1 MTWNLS
7 RLLSTS
13 NFLYLWLLREIFSL
27 LKSFN
32 SLGFLFPPNSTRI
45 DRNSSVYYRDWRFM
59 STFKIGPLD
68 NRSLLGLGHN
78 IITGHLVWS
87 WVGAWQFEDPDI
99 INARKSDMKF
109 SLEQLNWPHYYPLK
123 VHVTFFITLLSFIFG
138 VKNIFFFYFIVLS
151 SHFCLNFDLNIVSHN
166 LKDQVG
172 AIIIAHHKLDDQKCA
187 I

>member
-78 IITGHLVWS
+78 IIIGHLVWS

-109 SLEQLNWPHYYPLK
+109 SLEQLNWPHYYPLPLK
-123 VHVTFFITLLSFIFG
+123 VHVTFFYHTFIIYIWSQKYILFLFYWNKVWVFPLFRNIFG
-138 VKNIFFFYFIVLS
+138 WFDRKTVS
-151 SHFCLNFDLNIVSHN
+151 SRGPSCPNT
-166 LKDQVG
+166 
-172 AIIIAHHKLDDQKCA
+172 
-187 I
+187 

>member
-78 IITGHLVWS
+78 IIIGHLVWS

-123 VHVTFFITLLSFIFG
+123 VQVTFL
-138 VKNIFFFYFIVLS
+138 
-151 SHFCLNFDLNIVSHN
+151 SHFYHSYLESKIYSFSILLFC
-166 LKDQVG
+166 QVIF
-172 AIIIAHHKLDDQKCA
+172 ALILIYPFIHRYP
-187 I
+187 